1 MCLFSYGLALL
12 SVSSQYGLWTDEASM
27 TSLPSNRMIVFHMI
41 GYAAG
46 GFLSAQ
52 IFFQTPKYIFQ
63 WTRYF
68 STRPTG

>member
-27 TSLPSNRMIVFHMI
+27 TALPSNRMIVLHMI

-52 IFFQTPKYIFQ
+52 IVFQTPTYIFQ